1 MPSMYSRRHTRK
13 PRTRQFTIT
22 NTTVARLRLA
32 VRDYEGA
39 LDLFQSVLGLLA
51 EEEGQDSTEKSN
63 VSSRSGLT
71 SFKLIA
77 QDATIENFKA
87 AFVVAGND
95 LYMRGHITVLLAQ
108 TLWATGTEEGRE
120 AANRSS

>member
-1 MPSMYSRRHTRK
+1 
-13 PRTRQFTIT
+13 
-22 NTTVARLRLA
+22 

-51 EEEGQDSTEKSN
+51 EEEGQDSTEKPN

-71 SFKLIA
+71 SFKFIA

-87 AFVVAGND
+87 AFMVAWND
-95 LYMRGHITVLLAQ
+95 LNMRRHITVLLSQ
-108 TLWATGTEEGRE
+108 TLWTTGTEEGRE